1 MPRPKANTKE
11 GRLATQ
17 RWRETMIDTYG
28 SVTERMQEI
37 GAKGGSTPTKK
48 PKGFAANPDLARTVG
63 ARGGRISKRRPKAE
77 TN

>member
-28 SVTERMQEI
+28 SVTERMQI
-37 GAKGGSTPTKK
+37 VGAKGGSTPTKN
-48 PKGFAANPDLARTVG
+48 PKGFAANPELARIAG
-63 ARGGRISKRRPKAE
+63 ARGGRISRRKPKVE
-77 TN
+77 KN